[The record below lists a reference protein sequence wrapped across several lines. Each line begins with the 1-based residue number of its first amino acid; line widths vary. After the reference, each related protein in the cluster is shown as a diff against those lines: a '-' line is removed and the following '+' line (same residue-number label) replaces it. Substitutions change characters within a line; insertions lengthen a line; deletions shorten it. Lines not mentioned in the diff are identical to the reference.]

1 MKKLLYITALLV
13 FFFVQ
18 ENAAQNRRVE
28 NKAAE
33 VSFQKYDSYFEKNNS
48 GLKGGV
54 AYLVLRNQTE
64 FDKVFGTAAT
74 MDNNSFLPDGAF
86 DSMLV
91 LAAIKRNSSLRKY
104 EVTQTAQ
111 ENGKLYVRYKT
122 VDEQPS
128 TATFSS
134 PLILAVPKGKYKK
147 VVFVENGKEV
157 KSVNIKK

>member
-1 MKKLLYITALLV
+1 MKKLLYITALIAL
-13 FFFVQ
+13 FFIQ
-18 ENAAQNRRVE
+18 QNAAQNRRVE

-33 VSFQKYDSYFEKNNS
+33 VGFQKYDSYFEKNNS

-54 AYLVLRNQTE
+54 AYLVLRNQNE
-64 FDKVFGTAAT
+64 FDKIFGTAAT
-74 MDNNSFLPDGAF
+74 MGNNSFLPDGAF

-91 LAAIKRNSSLRKY
+91 VATVKRNSSLRKY

-111 ENGKLYVRYKT
+111 ENGKLYVRYNT
-122 VDEQPS
+122 VDEKPS

-134 PLILAVPKGKYKK
+134 PLILTVPKGKYKK
-147 VVFVENGKEV
+147 IVFVENGKEV